1 MDFSSIG
8 AWSFVI
14 QIGLIMA
21 VLLLAQFMRQ
31 SSRKIKGT
39 LMPVAVIAGFILLGI
54 KYICRGYG
62 IEIINGPLFEMI
74 VYHSIALGFIAMSL
88 RTTDDADR
96 SGGTLVGVKS
106 GALIVS
112 TYLVQGLIGMGLSLI
127 LCLTVM
133 KDLFPAAGLLLPMGF
148 GQGPGQAN
156 NVGMTYE
163 LAGMHGGRSFGLAVA
178 ACGYIVA
185 CSVGVLLMNIYRHK
199 GKLIVRNKEV
209 KEQEFAEGYFQGK
222 DELPVSDSI
231 DRLSIQLS
239 LIFIV
244 YLITYLVTVGLTS
257 VFDALGIGD
266 MLNSILWGFNF
277 IIGSAV
283 AILVRIVFKEG
294 NKKHIIKKQYQNN
307 YLLNRI
313 SGFFFDIMIISGIA
327 SIDIED
333 LSGYALPFILMCGFG
348 AVGTWFWLVFVCKKV
363 YGDYY
368 YEGLFSMFGMLTGT
382 IGSGV
387 LLLREIDPNYET
399 PAANNLVLGSS
410 FGILFGAPML
420 ILIGLSKAGFSKTLL
435 TFGLVAIYLVVLV
448 AVIFLIKPK
457 KSAAPAP
464 KEIEE

>member
-1 MDFSSIG
+1 MDFSDISVWTFI
-8 AWSFVI
+8 I
-14 QIGLIMA
+14 QMGIIMA
-21 VLLLAQFMRQ
+21 ALLFAQFMRQ
-31 SSRKIKGT
+31 SSKKVKNS
-39 LMPVAVIAGFILLGI
+39 LMPVAVIAGFILLGL
-54 KYICRGYG
+54 KYLFKAYG
-62 IEIINGPLFEMI
+62 IEIINTSLYEML
-74 VYHSIALGFIAMSL
+74 VYHAIALGFIAMSL

-96 SGGTLVGVKS
+96 SGGTLIGVKS
-106 GALIVS
+106 GAIIVS
-112 TYLVQGLIGMGLSLI
+112 TYLVQGLIGMGISLI
-127 LCLTVM
+127 LCMTVM

-156 NVGMTYE
+156 NVGTTYE
-163 LAGMHGGRSFGLAVA
+163 LAGMEGGRSFGLAIA

-185 CSVGVLLMNIYRHK
+185 CSVGVLLMNIYRKK
-199 GKLIVRNKEV
+199 GKLKIREEEA
-209 KEQEFAEGYFQGK
+209 KEQELGVGFFQGS

-231 DRLSIQLS
+231 DRLSVQLA

-244 YLITYLVTVGLTS
+244 YLLTYFVTKALTTA
-257 VFDALGIGD
+257 FDAVGIGD

-283 AILVRIVFKEG
+283 AILTRIVFKEG

-313 SGFFFDIMIISGIA
+313 SGFFFDVMIVAGIA

-333 LSGYALPFILMCGFG
+333 LSGYFWPFVLMCTLG
-348 AVGTWFWLVFVCKKV
+348 AIGTWFWLVFVSKKV

-399 PAANNLVLGSS
+399 PAANNLILGSS

-420 ILIGLSKAGFSKTLL
+420 VLIGLSKAGFEKTVL
-435 TFGLVAIYLVVLV
+435 TFALVAVYLVVL
-448 AVIFLIKPK
+448 AAIILLIKPK
-457 KSAAPAP
+457 K
-464 KEIEE
+464 KDN